1 MIPVLLQAILT
12 AMTDKM
18 VKPARKVTASQE
30 KRTPTEIVVLD
41 HHTEGSDVTCS
52 RTQVSPK
59 AVITGSSTET
69 NTAYTNVV
77 VYSSATENCTFTGIS
92 DIKKMMA
99 SVTSTST
106 SPDVLITN
114 VEPPK
119 MPPCSSVPSP
129 SRGRGLLYPPSE
141 GVVHSPRRPA
151 CATDRVGHF
160 PGPSASS
167 EMHSPS
173 QRRTATG
180 EHKSPSGRTGQCQ
193 PTQYGHLQCVMPQ
206 MYFNPAVNYP
216 SPGGQQK
223 DLQQPHMVDYN
234 RPLASNVPSG
244 YNMMLMS
251 SSSVNTVPAVQAP
264 MLRASAPMQLKSE
277 KPCGVTAQQ
286 QGPRYD
292 RQLMQ
297 PRYMPH
303 ISGSFPPHVNRFTAV
318 KPSAANCVQ
327 YGQFPVDGGS
337 PRKTKLPSND
347 SVDNCKKDFVMSCVD
362 GGNKTTMHSVG
373 DPNIVYGGVRSN
385 FSTTGGGYA
394 IEHGESA
401 PPVLLMNVQ
410 GCTHEQ
416 RAHNSSLMGNV
427 CMYPYPHSKGI
438 EGTGTNCPTYAVSDG
453 GMTYETLLP
462 YPRSFGSAFTVPN
475 FSGIEYSEDYSK
487 FASL

>member
-1 MIPVLLQAILT
+1 
-12 AMTDKM
+12 MTDKI

-30 KRTPTEIVVLD
+30 KRTPTKTVVSD
-41 HHTEGSDVTCS
+41 DGTETTAQVTP
-52 RTQVSPK
+52 T
-59 AVITGSSTET
+59 AVTPVSSTET

-141 GVVHSPRRPA
+141 GVIHSPQRPTGR
-151 CATDRVGHF
+151 ATNFSG
-160 PGPSASS
+160 SS
-167 EMHSPS
+167 TSGEMHSPT

-216 SPGGQQK
+216 NPGGHSK

-234 RPLASNVPSG
+234 RPLASNMPSG

-251 SSSVNTVPAVQAP
+251 SASVNTVPAVQAP
-264 MLRASAPMQLKSE
+264 MLRASAPIQLKSE
-277 KPCGVTAQQ
+277 KPCGVTAPPP
-286 QGPRYD
+286 GAHYN

-297 PRYMPH
+297 PRYTPQ
-303 ISGSFPPHVNRFTAV
+303 ISGSFAQHDNRFTAV
-318 KPSAANCVQ
+318 KPSATNCVQ
-327 YGQFPVDGGS
+327 YGQFPVGGGS

-347 SVDNCKKDFVMSCVD
+347 SVDNCKKDFVLSCVP
-362 GGNKTTMHSVG
+362 GANETTLHPVG
-373 DPNIVYGGVRSN
+373 DPNIVYGGVCNN

-410 GCTHEQ
+410 GCTHER

-487 FASL
+487 FTLL

>member
-1 MIPVLLQAILT
+1 
-12 AMTDKM
+12 MTDKM
-18 VKPARKVTASQE
+18 VKPARKVTSSQE
-30 KRTPTEIVVLD
+30 KRTPTESNPTKTVVP
-41 HHTEGSDVTCS
+41 EGTDVTCS

-59 AVITGSSTET
+59 AVITGSSTEP

-129 SRGRGLLYPPSE
+129 SRGRGLPYPPSE
-141 GVVHSPRRPA
+141 GVIHSPQRPA
-151 CATDRVGHF
+151 GRVTHF
-160 PGPSASS
+160 SGQSASG
-167 EMHSPS
+167 EIHSPS

-180 EHKSPSGRTGQCQ
+180 EHKSPSGRGDARTGQCQ

-206 MYFNPAVNYP
+206 MYFNPGVNYP
-216 SPGGQQK
+216 SPGGQPK

-244 YNMMLMS
+244 YNMMLVSNS
-251 SSSVNTVPAVQAP
+251 SANTVPAVQAP

-286 QGPRYD
+286 PGPRYN

-297 PRYMPH
+297 PRYMPQ
-303 ISGSFPPHVNRFTAV
+303 ISASFAQHDNRFTSV
-318 KPSAANCVQ
+318 KPSTANCIQ
-327 YGQFPVDGGS
+327 YGQFPVGGGS

-347 SVDNCKKDFVMSCVD
+347 SVDNCKKDFVLSCVD
-362 GGNKTTMHSVG
+362 GGNETTLHSVG
-373 DPNIVYGGVRSN
+373 DPNIVYGGVRNN
-385 FSTTGGGYA
+385 FGSTGGGYA

-462 YPRSFGSAFTVPN
+462 YPRSFGSAFTVPS

-487 FASL
+487 FTLP